1 MATDLS
7 TLVGT
12 EQIKQID
19 KKTAKRYRVV
29 EETIDLEALKRE
41 KEMLEAELNMPEPSK
56 EELIELG
63 RSMHEY
69 YLRDVEAIKKRIEEI
84 NNILGK

>member
-1 MATDLS
+1 MAVDLS
-7 TLVGT
+7 TLIGT

-29 EETIDLEALKRE
+29 EETIDLEALRRE
-41 KEMLEAELNMPEPSK
+41 LEELEKMEEPTK

-63 RSMHEY
+63 RAYHPY
-69 YLRDVEAIKKRIEEI
+69 YLDREERIAWLRQKI
-84 NNILGK
+84 NEVLSK